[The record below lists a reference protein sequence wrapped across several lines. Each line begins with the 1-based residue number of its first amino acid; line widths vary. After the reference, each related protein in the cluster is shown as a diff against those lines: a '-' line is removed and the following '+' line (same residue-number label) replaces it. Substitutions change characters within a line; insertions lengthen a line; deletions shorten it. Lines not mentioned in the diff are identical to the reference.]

1 MVKITLNG
9 TEIQPEEVELRDE
22 AKKMIAELLNH

>member
-9 TEIQPEEVELRDE
+9 TEIHPEDVELSEE
-22 AKKMIAELLNH
+22 AKKMIAEMLNR

>member
-9 TEIQPEEVELRDE
+9 EEIQPEKIELSEEV
-22 AKKMIAELLNH
+22 KKMIAEMLNR

>member
-9 TEIQPEEVELRDE
+9 TEIQPEDVELSE
-22 AKKMIAELLNH
+22 EEKKMIAEMLNR